1 MTFFDVFAWV
11 VMLLLV
17 ATSVAV
23 VVLLGR
29 WPAKVARARNH
40 PQAEAIAIGSWLT
53 LFLGFVLWPLVVI
66 WAYVKPAHGGAGA
79 PGNGL
84 EQKFDAPAGRHL
96 VGGAACAD
104 RRGDRPD
111 YDRLPAGIHGNTGS
125 LVALRTADQKCHR
138 AGGPDGF
145 GDQ

>member
-1 MTFFDVFAWV
+1 
-11 VMLLLV
+11 MLLLV

-53 LFLGFVLWPLVVI
+53 VI
-66 WAYVKPAHGGAGA
+66 PRFRTVA
-79 PGNGL
+79 
-84 EQKFDAPAGRHL
+84 AGRHL

-138 AGGPDGF
+138 AGGSGGF